1 MGDCFSPY
9 QRSPQ
14 AAWSFLLS
22 CWNLPMCRA
31 EGCPCFFFFFFLT
44 ESFHLWL
51 ETSFCPGMHI
61 SWASLQSLGT
71 IVVECFFHYLSLHPA
86 LMKTTIRSNCTLG
99 PPQRLLGYL
108 SDKPFGPGNNF
119 PELLLKHPSA
129 VVRELP

>member
-1 MGDCFSPY
+1 MPG
-9 QRSPQ
+9 RG
-14 AAWSFLLS
+14 
-22 CWNLPMCRA
+22 LPL
-31 EGCPCFFFFFFLT
+31 FFFFNRIL
-44 ESFHLWL
+44 SFMVRDIILPWYA
-51 ETSFCPGMHI
+51 HI
-61 SWASLQSLGT
+61 LGLIAVSWDHSSRVLFSLFEPS
-71 IVVECFFHYLSLHPA
+71 SA